1 MKKTKLLALF
11 LVISVFS
18 TSISAGASSG
28 SSIKKENIYTDT
40 TTILTKNKNEKV
52 SFDKEITRNGKTF
65 ILKDV
70 KYDILSK
77 TPEKEEVTHSEEQLV
92 TNGEDF
98 TPPNEITKDNIL
110 YKLSVIEDVPA
121 EPYIQPVEAH
131 TDYEKAVSKNTVPA
145 EKTVSVQNLKTGKT
159 ESVVCKLNDVSKV
172 GEKWVNSHI
181 DFTFKNYDSYVF
193 EWQGV
198 TIKNENTPNPLENY
212 KTQLLKSVGL
222 TLDNAIVN
230 TTYWTSEAYVKD
242 GILCRNARAD
252 IRKKVPVY
260 RANYTGSINTE
271 MTTKKI
277 EYKGSMDSNSDFNYK
292 IKATA
297 TYERDMDTFY
307 ITVGI
312 GIILFVILIVL
323 VLFVISKEKNLK
335 EKTKENITNE

>member
-1 MKKTKLLALF
+1 MKKTKLLALL

-28 SSIKKENIYTDT
+28 SSVKKGKIYTDT

-52 SFDKEITRNGKTF
+52 SFDKEITRDGKTF

-70 KYDILSK
+70 KYDILDK
-77 TPEKEEVTHSEEQLV
+77 TPEKEEVTHNEEKLV

-110 YKLSVIEDVPA
+110 YKLSTIEDVPA

-145 EKTVSVQNLKTGKT
+145 EKTVSVQNLKTGKS

-198 TIKNENTPNPLENY
+198 TIKNENTPNPLENH

-222 TLDNAIVN
+222 TPDDATIHN
-230 TTYWTSEAYVKD
+230 TYWTSEAYVKD
-242 GILCRNARAD
+242 GILCRDARAD
-252 IRKKVPVY
+252 IRRKVPVY
-260 RANYTGSINTE
+260 RANYTGAINTE

-277 EYKGSMDSNSDFNYK
+277 EYKGSINSNSDFNYK

-297 TYERDMDTFY
+297 TYEKDMNTFY
-307 ITVGI
+307 MTVGI
-312 GIILFVILIVL
+312 GIILFIVLIVL

-335 EKTKENITNE
+335 EKTKERE

>member
-1 MKKTKLLALF
+1 MKKTKLLALL

-28 SSIKKENIYTDT
+28 SSIKKGKIYTDT

-52 SFDKEITRNGKTF
+52 SFDKEITRAGKTF

-70 KYDILSK
+70 KYNIISK
-77 TPEKEEVTHSEEQLV
+77 TPEKEDVTHSEEQLV
-92 TNGEDF
+92 ANGENF
-98 TPPNEITKDNIL
+98 TPVEEITKNNIK
-110 YKLSVIEDVPA
+110 YKLSAIEDVPA
-121 EPYIQPVEAH
+121 EPYIQPVKAH
-131 TDYEKAVSKNTVPA
+131 TDYEKTVTKNTVPA

-198 TIKNENTPNPLENY
+198 MIKNENTPNPLKNH
-212 KTQLLKSVGL
+212 KIKLLKSVGL
-222 TLDNAIVN
+222 TPDDATVHN
-230 TTYWTSEAYVKD
+230 TYWTSEAYVKD

-252 IRKKVPVY
+252 IRKKVTVY
-260 RANYTGSINTE
+260 RANYTGAINTE
-271 MTTKKI
+271 MTTKKL
-277 EYKGSMDSNSDFNYK
+277 EYKGSINSNSDFNYK

-312 GIILFVILIVL
+312 GIFLLIVLIVL

-335 EKTKENITNE
+335 KKTKENMTNE